1 MKAILVKSE
10 NGLRGSTAD
19 DHLAWARFKKRLE
32 RMKPGTFLRLEWAV
46 PRSGKQHRKMFA
58 LLTLIKDNSE
68 TYDTVEKA
76 LVAVKLAAGYFD
88 PHVDP
93 TTGEVVPVVHS
104 IAYESMCQ
112 DEFEKFYAN
121 AISAVCDCIVPQ
133 LDVETAQRL
142 IDVIIEGWG

>member
-1 MKAILVKSE
+1 MKAVLIKSE
-10 NGLRGSTAD
+10 NGLRGSTSE

-58 LLTLIKDNSE
+58 LLTLIRDNSE

-104 IAYESMCQ
+104 IAYESMEQ
-112 DEFEKFYAN
+112 DEFDKFFSN
-121 AISAVCDCIVPQ
+121 AVTAVCSCIVPQ
-133 LDVETAQRL
+133 FDEETAYRL
-142 IDVIIEGWG
+142 LDEIVMGWT